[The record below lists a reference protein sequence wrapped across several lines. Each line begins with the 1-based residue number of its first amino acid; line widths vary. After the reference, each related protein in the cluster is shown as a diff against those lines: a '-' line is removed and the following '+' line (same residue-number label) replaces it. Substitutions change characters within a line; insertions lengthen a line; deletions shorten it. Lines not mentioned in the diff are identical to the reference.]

1 MTYKKEIMSFLQRHG
16 FKTTLIVL
24 FIFASVIGLLI
35 LKSYL
40 DEKNSILNSQIHNKS
55 DDISDTGTINE
66 TEKNFVL
73 MMEYPHDKP
82 DQEFSNLSKTLQGF
96 ITSVNSRFS
105 LSNASTPVIPIR
117 FRQCGKADTFYD
129 PNSAEI
135 VVCHELYE
143 GLKISMG
150 NQSLASLTVSFFLW
164 HEIGH
169 ALIDVYDLTITGRE
183 EDVADQFAF
192 YMLATSKTSGFETLL
207 PLAINISAWML
218 DVPESITFEDFADT
232 HAFTTQR
239 AINFTC
245 WTYGGLLGGD
255 QNRTDALS
263 EFIPANR
270 LPYCEEEYGQII
282 HSWLILLAPYV
293 TEEYRE
299 AILNELD

>member
-1 MTYKKEIMSFLQRHG
+1 MSFLRRHW
-16 FKTTLIVL
+16 FKTTLVVL
-24 FIFASVIGLLI
+24 FIFASVVGLLI

-40 DEKNSILNSQIHNKS
+40 DEKNSILTSQIYNKS
-55 DDISDTGTINE
+55 NDVSDIGTINE
-66 TEKNFVL
+66 TERNFVL
-73 MMEYPHDKP
+73 VIEYPDDKP
-82 DQEFSNLSKTLQGF
+82 NQEFSNLSKTLQGF

-105 LSNASTPVIPIR
+105 LASASTPVVPIR
-117 FRQCGKADTFYD
+117 FRQCGEADAFYD
-129 PNSAEI
+129 PKNAEI
-135 VVCHELYE
+135 IICHELYE

-150 NQSLASLTVSFFLW
+150 NQSLASLTLSFFLW

-169 ALIDVYDLTITGRE
+169 ALIDVYDLAITGRE

-192 YMLATSKTSGFETLL
+192 YMLATSETGGKSLL

-218 DVPESITFEDFADT
+218 DLPESITFEDFADT

-245 WTYGGLLGGD
+245 WTYGGLLGKD

-270 LPYCEEEYGQII
+270 LPHCEEEYGQII
-282 HSWLILLAPYV
+282 HSWLILLAPHV
-293 TEEYRE
+293 TEDYRE